1 MSQHNR
7 EIGKIGEDLA
17 VQYLFS
23 QGYEIVDRN
32 FRTEHGELDLVA
44 KDCGQFVFVEV
55 KTRTSQRFG
64 YGEYA
69 VNKKKLKAMIFA
81 AETYLAEQ
89 QAAADNWRLDV
100 IVIECSSPNAVPDVR
115 HFINVGLEV
124 GDE

>member
-69 VNKKKLKAMIFA
+69 VNKKIEGHDLRGGNVSRG
-81 AETYLAEQ
+81 TTSGSGQLAFGC
-89 QAAADNWRLDV
+89 DRHRY
-100 IVIECSSPNAVPDVR
+100 SSPNGPRRAP
-115 HFINVGLEV
+115 FINVGLEV

>member
-17 VQYLFS
+17 AQYLLS

-32 FRTEHGELDLVA
+32 FRTAHGELDLVA
-44 KDCGQFVFVEV
+44 KDRDQFVFVEV
-55 KTRTSQRFG
+55 KTRTSQNFG

-69 VNKKKLKAMIFA
+69 VNRKKLNAMIFA
-81 AETYLAEQ
+81 AETYLDEKQ
-89 QAAADNWRLDV
+89 RAADNWRLDV
-100 IVIECSSPNAVPDVR
+100 IVIERASPNAIPDVH